1 MGQWAATFD
10 VSSITDGVNA
20 LTINASQTDAFDN
33 TGNADPVL
41 VDKDA
46 TVPDVVIS
54 GAPVANA
61 GNAASY
67 PVSGTCTDGDGDVT
81 VAITGAGT
89 PPPNQTVPCTT
100 GTGTWAAT
108 FDVSSISD
116 GVNALTINASQTDA
130 FANTGT
136 AAQVQVDKDVTEPG
150 VVISAPATTNNT
162 PFVITITFDEAVT
175 GFVSG
180 GITTSV
186 NATVGSFAGSGAV
199 YIATITPS
207 GAGGEITIDVAA
219 GVAEDAASN
228 TNTAATQAVVTPA
241 VSATNT
247 TISVSATSIAAGSA
261 TVTITVQAKDANGN
275 DFTVSGGLVTLAS
288 TGSGSI
294 SAVIDNAD
302 GTYTALISDPVVET
316 VAISGTISGN
326 TITDTAEVR
335 FFASDGGGGGSINP
349 VYMLLLLLLLVT
361 LRHKNRAVF

>member
-1 MGQWAATFD
+1 M
-10 VSSITDGVNA
+10 
-20 LTINASQTDAFDN
+20 
-33 TGNADPVL
+33 
-41 VDKDA
+41 
-46 TVPDVVIS
+46 
-54 GAPVANA
+54 
-61 GNAASY
+61 
-67 PVSGTCTDGDGDVT
+67 
-81 VAITGAGT
+81 
-89 PPPNQTVPCTT
+89 
-100 GTGTWAAT
+100 
-108 FDVSSISD
+108 
-116 GVNALTINASQTDA
+116 
-130 FANTGT
+130 
-136 AAQVQVDKDVTEPG
+136 
-150 VVISAPATTNNT
+150 
-162 PFVITITFDEAVT
+162 T

-335 FFASDGGGGGSINP
+335 FFASDGGGGGGSINP